1 MAITYYR
8 AWSVHALD
16 TCVLVECRAKPAFG
30 KKIRLTAYRTL
41 KDEKPM
47 ICNAYDLM
55 SIAFKF

>member
-1 MAITYYR
+1 
-8 AWSVHALD
+8 VHALD